1 MKAIG
6 VITKRARQE
15 AEPLI
20 LELLKFCK
28 KQNIT
33 LLGEK
38 NTCELVKEIPEK
50 QPKKLVEMVDLIVVL
65 GGDGTLLYATS
76 LLSKKEIPILGVN
89 LGGLGF
95 ITEVTSEEFSQVL
108 DQIIKGDF
116 EISKR
121 MRLRVILERNHTEVF
136 KDRVLNDVVI
146 TKGTLARI
154 IELDLIIDGLEVTR
168 YRADG
173 LIIST
178 PTGSTAYSLAADGP
192 IVFPSLAAIVISPI
206 CPHALTHRP
215 IVISGD
221 SRIEVVL
228 RPPAESVFLT
238 LDGQRGMEIFPDDRI
253 IIKRSPLFLKLIRS
267 PFRTYF
273 DILRTKLKW
282 GER

>member
-108 DQIIKGDF
+108 DK
-116 EISKR
+116 
-121 MRLRVILERNHTEVF
+121 
-136 KDRVLNDVVI
+136 
-146 TKGTLARI
+146 
-154 IELDLIIDGLEVTR
+154 
-168 YRADG
+168 
-173 LIIST
+173 
-178 PTGSTAYSLAADGP
+178 
-192 IVFPSLAAIVISPI
+192 
-206 CPHALTHRP
+206 
-215 IVISGD
+215 
-221 SRIEVVL
+221 
-228 RPPAESVFLT
+228 
-238 LDGQRGMEIFPDDRI
+238 
-253 IIKRSPLFLKLIRS
+253 
-267 PFRTYF
+267 
-273 DILRTKLKW
+273 
-282 GER
+282 